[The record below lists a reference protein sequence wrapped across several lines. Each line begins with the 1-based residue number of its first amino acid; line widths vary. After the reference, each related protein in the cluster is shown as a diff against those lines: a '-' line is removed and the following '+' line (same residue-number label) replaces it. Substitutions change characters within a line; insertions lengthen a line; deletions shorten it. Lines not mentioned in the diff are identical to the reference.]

1 MLLPSQW
8 HHVCGIAA
16 ITVLVASALLKTC
29 DGFLH
34 GDIIGLTQH
43 QVLAGRRATF
53 LSNTHNVPEDISR
66 LDLIPLLRGISD
78 HAGTRRG
85 RQAILALVG
94 QDTDYLT
101 KISTNIPARRRRVM
115 QQYNNKRQD
124 ARKRHSEILWIATSA
139 DEARREYELVEQAML
154 ALDDDAQCDD
164 IADLTYPPL
173 YAVGSSPSDTS
184 TCPDSDDDDWMWLPL
199 EELSL
204 EHVLQAEQVLITLLQ
219 VKQWAQQ
226 TDVTT
231 WLPGLSAIGRC
242 IPHENLLPV
251 LNHIGK
257 AVEISRVRSA
267 TDPDGRSTFVFRL
280 KEGKFPQLGKLRAKE
295 QQLLEEI
302 DREMKV
308 VLRKTKGSPEIVD
321 CDGRKVLLVPKSAAT
336 PDLGLVRG
344 SEAGRCYVEP
354 RSIVDSSNELVAVR
368 QTLTSSEAQITQDL
382 IQTIVRAQN
391 AIDVSLQVVAR
402 LDVIFA
408 RAAFGVRMSGSIPKI
423 GCEGCI
429 SIPQFVHPVLALDNF
444 DTIVPTDLHLADCL
458 DGSNRSLVISGP
470 NGGGKSIAMKSF
482 GVVSIMSKMSIPI
495 PHRSDVTPRV
505 DFFQQVLVELGDQ
518 QSVVEGESTFMA
530 KINACSKLIQQVQE
544 NDKGDSHT
552 LVLLDELG
560 GGTDPAAGGAIGQAI
575 LENLLENDACRI
587 VSTTHSPRLKA
598 LSFNDARFDCAT
610 VLLKRGL
617 GDYKLPSYQLQYGLI
632 GDSYALGAAS
642 RANPSLPDGVI
653 ARAAG
658 LLVTDSNRGDDESG
672 AMLQALTT
680 SLEKQVDE
688 ATQARQQAEDVR
700 DEMADCRDAMLT
712 MARAYEDRFLDMET
726 RLESI
731 IQGLKADQNDTLEV
745 LGDTLA
751 TLRLA
756 KRKVKSDI
764 ELLREQGLKP
774 VSDRYEFVTRE
785 KVIIIAKGPWEG
797 TPATVVECDGP
808 NSVLVTP
815 ESRWNDP
822 SFEPGR
828 GNSIYPEKSI
838 IFQRYE
844 LAVWDYHSV
853 WDDDT
858 DFSAS
863 SRTSVRESKQK
874 LMSLLTSLG
883 DAKRMNHQAVSR
895 KTSNGAKQFV
905 TSRERKALGKKKKKP
920 N

>member
-1 MLLPSQW
+1 M
-8 HHVCGIAA
+8 CGIAA
-16 ITVLVASALLKTC
+16 ITVLVASALLPTC
-29 DGFLH
+29 AGFLH
-34 GDIIGLTQH
+34 GDLFGPVRH
-43 QVLAGRRATF
+43 KALASRRATV
-53 LSNTHNVPEDISR
+53 LSDAHRFSDELVIC

-101 KISTNIPARRRRVM
+101 KISTNIPARRRRVL

-124 ARKRHSEILWIATSA
+124 ARKRHSEILSIATSA
-139 DEARREYELVEQAML
+139 EEARREYELVEQAML
-154 ALDDDAQCDD
+154 ALNDDAQCDD
-164 IADLTYPPL
+164 IANLTYPPL
-173 YAVGSSPSDTS
+173 YAAGSSPADTS
-184 TCPDSDDDDWMWLPL
+184 TCPDTDDDDWMWLPL
-199 EELSL
+199 DELSL
-204 EHVLQAEQVLITLLQ
+204 EHVLQAEQILITLLQ

-226 TDVTT
+226 NDVST
-231 WLPGLSAIGRC
+231 WLPGLSAIGRW
-242 IPHENLLPV
+242 IPHEDLLPV
-251 LNHIGK
+251 LNHVGK

-280 KEGKFPQLGKLRAKE
+280 KEGKFPHLGKLRAKE
-295 QQLLEEI
+295 QQLLEVI

-354 RSIVDSSNELVAVR
+354 RSVVDPSNELAAVR
-368 QTLTSSEAQITQDL
+368 QALTSSEAQITQDL
-382 IQTIVRAQN
+382 IQTIVRAQHV
-391 AIDVSLQVVAR
+391 IDASLQVAAR
-402 LDVIFA
+402 LDVVFA
-408 RAAFGVRMSGSIPKI
+408 RAAFGMRMSGSVPKV
-423 GCEGCI
+423 GYDGCI
-429 SIPQFVHPVLALDNF
+429 SIQQFVHPVLALDKF
-444 DTIVPTDLHLADCL
+444 DTIVPTDLHLADGT

-470 NGGGKSIAMKSF
+470 NGGGKSVAMKSF
-482 GVVSIMSKMSIPI
+482 GVVSMLSKMSIPI
-495 PHRSDVTPRV
+495 PHRSEEIPRV

-518 QSVVEGESTFMA
+518 QSVIEGESTFMA
-530 KINACSKLIQQVQE
+530 KINACSSLIQQVQA
-544 NDKGDSHT
+544 NDRVDSHT

-575 LENLLENDACRI
+575 LEKLLENDACRI

-610 VLLKRGL
+610 VLLKRGA
-617 GDYKLPSYQLQYGLI
+617 GDYKLPSYQLHYGLI

-642 RANPSLPDGVI
+642 RANPPLPDGVI

-658 LLVTDSNRGDDESG
+658 LLATDSNGGDDQSG

-688 ATQARQQAEDVR
+688 ATQARQQAEYVR
-700 DEMADCRDAMLT
+700 DEAADCRDAMLT
-712 MARAYEDRFLDMET
+712 MARAYEDRFLDMEQ
-726 RLESI
+726 RLESM

-745 LGDTLA
+745 LGETLS

-756 KRKVKSDI
+756 KRKVKDDI

-774 VSDRYEFVTRE
+774 VSDRYEFVVGE

-797 TPATVVECDGP
+797 TPATVVVCEGQ

-828 GNSIYPEKSI
+828 GHSIYPEKPM

-844 LAVWDYHSV
+844 LAVWDYDSV
-853 WDDDT
+853 WDDDK
-858 DFSAS
+858 DLSVLR
-863 SRTSVRESKQK
+863 RTSVRESKQK
-874 LMSLLTSLG
+874 LVNLITSLG
-883 DAKRMNHQAVSR
+883 DTKRMSHQAAPR
-895 KTSNGAKQFV
+895 KASNGAKQFV
-905 TSRERKALGKKKKKP
+905 TSRERKALGKKKRNQNK
-920 N
+920 